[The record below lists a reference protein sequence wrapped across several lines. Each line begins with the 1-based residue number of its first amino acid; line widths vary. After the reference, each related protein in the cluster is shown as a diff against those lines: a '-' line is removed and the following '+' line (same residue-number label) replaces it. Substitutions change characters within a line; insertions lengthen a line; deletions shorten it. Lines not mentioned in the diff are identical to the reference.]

1 MKPKIDLPNLFTY
14 YLLILL
20 HRTQRIDV
28 GNKLLISVQMF
39 CINNFKIFNDYK
51 ENQAI
56 FSMKTLQNTTKP
68 IENRGLYDSS
78 TMATAQRVIKDT
90 DKDNKNYCNLFLL
103 YFIKY
108 YVNLTFYYKIYLYN
122 LTRSTYDSELKIY

>member
-90 DKDNKNYCNLFLL
+90 DKDNRSYCNLFLL

-108 YVNLTFYYKIYLYN
+108 YVNLTFYYKIYLY
-122 LTRSTYDSELKIY
+122 IYII

>member
-1 MKPKIDLPNLFTY
+1 MI
-14 YLLILL
+14 
-20 HRTQRIDV
+20 
-28 GNKLLISVQMF
+28 

-68 IENRGLYDSS
+68 IENRRLYDSS
-78 TMATAQRVIKDT
+78 TIATAQRVIKDT
-90 DKDNKNYCNLFLL
+90 EKDNKNYCNLFLL

-108 YVNLTFYYKIYLYN
+108 YANLSFLLQNIFIYYNN
-122 LTRSTYDSELKIY
+122 LIRSTYHSELEIY

>member
-1 MKPKIDLPNLFTY
+1 
-14 YLLILL
+14 
-20 HRTQRIDV
+20 
-28 GNKLLISVQMF
+28 MF

-68 IENRGLYDSS
+68 IENRGLIYDSS

-90 DKDNKNYCNLFLL
+90 DKDNK
-103 YFIKY
+103 K
-108 YVNLTFYYKIYLYN
+108 
-122 LTRSTYDSELKIY
+122 

>member
-90 DKDNKNYCNLFLL
+90 DKNNKNYCNLFLL

-122 LTRSTYDSELKIY
+122 LTRSTYDSELEIY

>member
-1 MKPKIDLPNLFTY
+1 
-14 YLLILL
+14 
-20 HRTQRIDV
+20 
-28 GNKLLISVQMF
+28 MF
-39 CINNFKIFNDYK
+39 CINNFKIFYDFK

-108 YVNLTFYYKIYLYN
+108 YVNLTFYYKIYLY
-122 LTRSTYDSELKIY
+122 IYII

>member
-1 MKPKIDLPNLFTY
+1 
-14 YLLILL
+14 
-20 HRTQRIDV
+20 
-28 GNKLLISVQMF
+28 MF

-68 IENRGLYDSS
+68 IENRRLYDSS
-78 TMATAQRVIKDT
+78 TIATAQRVIKDT
-90 DKDNKNYCNLFLL
+90 KKDNKNYCNLFLL

-108 YVNLTFYYKIYLYN
+108 YASLTFYYKIYLYIII
-122 LTRSTYDSELKIY
+122 T

>member
-51 ENQAI
+51 ENKAI

-108 YVNLTFYYKIYLYN
+108 YVNLTFYYKIYLY
-122 LTRSTYDSELKIY
+122 IYII

>member
-1 MKPKIDLPNLFTY
+1 
-14 YLLILL
+14 
-20 HRTQRIDV
+20 
-28 GNKLLISVQMF
+28 MF
-39 CINNFKIFNDYK
+39 CINDFKIFNDYK

-68 IENRGLYDSS
+68 IENRGLIYDSS

-90 DKDNKNYCNLFLL
+90 DKDNKKYCNLFLL

-108 YVNLTFYYKIYLYN
+108 YANLTFYYKIYLY
-122 LTRSTYDSELKIY
+122 IIII

>member
-108 YVNLTFYYKIYLYN
+108 YVNLTFYYKIYLY
-122 LTRSTYDSELKIY
+122 IYII

>member
-1 MKPKIDLPNLFTY
+1 MW
-14 YLLILL
+14 
-20 HRTQRIDV
+20 
-28 GNKLLISVQMF
+28 

-68 IENRGLYDSS
+68 IENRRLYDSS
-78 TMATAQRVIKDT
+78 TIATTQRVIKDT
-90 DKDNKNYCNLFLL
+90 EKDNKSYCNLFLL

-108 YVNLTFYYKIYLYN
+108 YANLSFYYKIYLY
-122 LTRSTYDSELKIY
+122 IIII

>member
-1 MKPKIDLPNLFTY
+1 
-14 YLLILL
+14 
-20 HRTQRIDV
+20 
-28 GNKLLISVQMF
+28 MF

-103 YFIKY
+103 YFIKSNFLLQNIFIY
-108 YVNLTFYYKIYLYN
+108 YNY
-122 LTRSTYDSELKIY
+122 LTRSTYDSELEIY

>member
-108 YVNLTFYYKIYLYN
+108 YVNLTFYYKIYLY
-122 LTRSTYDSELKIY
+122 IYMI

>member
-1 MKPKIDLPNLFTY
+1 MEPKIDLPNLFTY

-108 YVNLTFYYKIYLYN
+108 YVNLTFYYKIYLY
-122 LTRSTYDSELKIY
+122 IYII